1 MLTFFE
7 YLRQRALESVL
18 SGAQEALDI
27 LDREKV
33 FEKRPTPINSQSQ
46 IRTQVA
52 QVQADNTP
60 ADIESSE
67 TKSSEPE
74 SGQVDEPGS
83 SKEAVGEPRVRSHHH
98 RKGSRKS

>member
-27 LDREKV
+27 LDGEKV
-33 FEKRPTPINSQSQ
+33 FEKRPTPINLQPL
-46 IRTQVA
+46 RTQVE
-52 QVQADNTP
+52 QVP
-60 ADIESSE
+60 ADRNAAE
-67 TKSSEPE
+67 TKSRELTA
-74 SGQVDEPGS
+74 GNVDERGS
-83 SKEAVGEPRVRSHHH
+83 SEEELAEPRVRTHHN